1 MTDQL
6 LRRPR
11 RSSHR
16 ALTRTLAANCTAR
29 VLAIVG
35 VSLASILV
43 ARVGGPEAV
52 GTYALLRILPGLL
65 GVLCVLGLPG
75 SMSYFLGP
83 TYRDDPRLW
92 PTVMSI
98 LAGGSVVALLVWVAL
113 AHTLQ
118 KTFFGGD
125 TTTVIATGGAA
136 VVTQLVLTV
145 SKTSLQGL
153 GDRRGGDVVI
163 AAEELAFL
171 PAYAAVLALG
181 LSGTLAMI
189 VGLVLADVAVAAD
202 GWRRVARNLGWRRL
216 GIAAAPRG
224 WWGRP
229 RPRLAAEITV
239 FGSKGQLGGMITLLN
254 LRLDFAILGALAGPA
269 VLGAYAVAS
278 KYAEILRLPG
288 TALTWVTYPDFA
300 VMEADRAFARAR
312 RMVVPALLCFTVAVG
327 PLLLLAGPVI
337 GLLYGSDF
345 HDAVTPARILLLGML
360 LSGAAGVASGFLYG
374 RGRPGLNSL
383 ALALGLVV
391 TTVLDVLLIP
401 RFGAVGAAYA
411 SMIAYLVSDGAL
423 TLMLLRHRS
432 GSRALPAGEP
442 FASPAASQ

>member
-1 MTDQL
+1 MTEQL
-6 LRRPR
+6 VKRSRWSPR
-11 RSSHR
+11 RG
-16 ALTRTLAANCTAR
+16 LTRTLAANCTAR

-65 GVLCVLGLPG
+65 GVLCVLGLPA

-83 TYRDDPRLW
+83 AHRDDPRLW
-92 PTVMSI
+92 PTIMAI
-98 LAGGSVVALLVWVAL
+98 LTGGSLLGLLGWIALT
-113 AHTLQ
+113 HTLQ
-118 KTFFGGD
+118 RTFFDGD
-125 TTTVIATGGAA
+125 TAMVVATAGAA

-145 SKTSLQGL
+145 SKTALQGL
-153 GDRRGGDVVI
+153 GDRHGGDVVI

-171 PAYAAVLALG
+171 PAYALVLAAG
-181 LSGTLAMI
+181 MSGTLAMI
-189 VGLVLADVAVAAD
+189 AGLVIADVVVAAD
-202 GWRRVARNLGWRRL
+202 GWRRVARHQGWRRL
-216 GIAAAPRG
+216 GLAPAPRG

-229 RPRLAAEITV
+229 RSRLATEITV
-239 FGSKGQLGGMITLLN
+239 FGSKGQLGGMIALLN

-288 TALTWVTYPDFA
+288 TALTWVTYPEFA
-300 VMEADRAFARAR
+300 GMPLERALARAR
-312 RMVVPALLCFTVAVG
+312 RLVAPAVLCFAVAAG

-345 HDAVTPARILLLGML
+345 HDAVMPARILLLGML
-360 LSGAAGVASGFLYG
+360 LSGAAGVSSGFLYG
-374 RGRPGLNSL
+374 RGRPGRNSL

-411 SMIAYLVSDGAL
+411 STIAYLISDGAL

-432 GSRALPAGEP
+432 GPRVLPAGESCV
-442 FASPAASQ
+442 SPATSQ

>member
-1 MTDQL
+1 MTDRL
-6 LRRPR
+6 LKHLRWP
-11 RSSHR
+11 SHR
-16 ALTRTLAANCTAR
+16 QLGRTLAANCTAR
-29 VLAIVG
+29 VLAIAG

-52 GTYALLRILPGLL
+52 GTYALLRILPGLI
-65 GVLCVLGLPG
+65 GVLCVAGLPG

-92 PTVMSI
+92 PTIMTI
-98 LAGGSVVALLVWVAL
+98 LAGGSLVGMLAWLGL

-118 KTFFGGD
+118 RTFFDGD
-125 TTTVIATGGAA
+125 TTMVVAAGAAA
-136 VVTQLVLTV
+136 VVTQLLLTV
-145 SKTSLQGL
+145 SKTALQGL

-171 PAYAAVLALG
+171 PAYALVLVMG
-181 LSGTLAMI
+181 VGGTLAMI
-189 VGLVLADVAVAAD
+189 AGLVLADVVVAAD
-202 GWRRVARNLGWRRL
+202 GWRRVARNRGWRRL
-216 GIAAAPRG
+216 GLARAPGG

-229 RPRLAAEITV
+229 QRRLASQITV
-239 FGSKGQLGGMITLLN
+239 FGSKGQLGGMIALLN

-288 TALTWVTYPDFA
+288 TALTWVTYPEFA
-300 VMEADRAFARAR
+300 GMPRDAALARAR
-312 RMVVPALLCFTVAVG
+312 RLVTPTLVTFAIAAG

-337 GLLYGSDF
+337 RLLYGSDF
-345 HDAVTPARILLLGML
+345 HDAVTPARILVLGMVL
-360 LSGAAGVASGFLYG
+360 GGAAGVSSGFLYG

-383 ALALGLVV
+383 ALGLGLVV

-401 RFGAVGAAYA
+401 RFGAIGAAYA
-411 SMIAYLVSDGAL
+411 STIAYLVSDGAL
-423 TLMLLRHRS
+423 TLMLLRHGRE
-432 GSRALPAGEP
+432 RRVVPTADPR
-442 FASPAASQ
+442 ASQVVSR

>member
-6 LRRPR
+6 SRQLSRRGLR
-11 RSSHR
+11 
-16 ALTRTLAANCTAR
+16 RTLAANCTAR

-83 TYRDDPRLW
+83 SYRKDPRLW
-92 PTVMSI
+92 PTLMAI
-98 LAGGSVVALLVWVAL
+98 LGGGSLVALLIWLAL
-113 AHTLQ
+113 AHTLRT
-118 KTFFGGD
+118 TFFHGD
-125 TTTVIATGGAA
+125 TTAVIATGGAA

-171 PAYAAVLALG
+171 PAYAAVLAVG
-181 LSGTLAMI
+181 VSGTLAMI
-189 VGLVLADVAVAAD
+189 VGLVLADVAVAVD
-202 GWRRVARNLGWRRL
+202 GWRRVARNLGWHRL
-216 GIAAAPRG
+216 GVAAAPRG

-288 TALTWVTYPDFA
+288 TALTWVTYPEFA
-300 VMEADRAFARAR
+300 GMAAERALARAR
-312 RMVVPALLCFTVAVG
+312 RLVVPALLCFTAAAG

-360 LSGAAGVASGFLYG
+360 LGGAAGVASGFLYG

-411 SMIAYLVSDGAL
+411 STVAYLVSDGAL
-423 TLMLLRHRS
+423 TMMLLRHRGRPRVVPTS
-432 GSRALPAGEP
+432 EP
-442 FASPAASQ
+442 CVSPAASQ

>member
-1 MTDQL
+1 VTDQL
-6 LRRPR
+6 ARRPR
-11 RSSHR
+11 RSSPR

-83 TYRDDPRLW
+83 AHRDDPRLW
-92 PTVMSI
+92 PTVMTI
-98 LAGGSVVALLVWVAL
+98 LAGGSVLALLVWLAL

-118 KTFFGGD
+118 KTFFDGD
-125 TTTVIATGGAA
+125 TTAVIALGGAA

-171 PAYAAVLALG
+171 PAYAAALAVG
-181 LSGTLAMI
+181 VSGTLAMV
-189 VGLVLADVAVAAD
+189 VGLVLADVVVAVD

-216 GIAAAPRG
+216 GVARAPRG

-229 RPRLAAEITV
+229 RPRLAAEITI
-239 FGSKGQLGGMITLLN
+239 FGSKGQLGGMMTLLN

-288 TALTWVTYPDFA
+288 TALTWVTYPEFA
-300 VMEADRAFARAR
+300 GMPADRALARAR
-312 RMVVPALLCFTVAVG
+312 RMVAPALLCFTIAVG

-345 HDAVTPARILLLGML
+345 QDAVTPARILLLGML
-360 LSGAAGVASGFLYG
+360 LGGAAGVASGFLYG
-374 RGRPGLNSL
+374 RGRPGRNSL

-411 SMIAYLVSDGAL
+411 STIAYLVSDGAL

-432 GSRALPAGEP
+432 GPRALPAGEP
-442 FASPAASQ
+442 CASPAASQ